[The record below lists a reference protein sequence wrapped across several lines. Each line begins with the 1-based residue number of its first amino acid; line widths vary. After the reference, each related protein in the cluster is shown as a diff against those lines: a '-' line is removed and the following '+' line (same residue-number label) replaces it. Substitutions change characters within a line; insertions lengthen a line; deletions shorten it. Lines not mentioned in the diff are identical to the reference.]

1 MLTTFEPILKID
13 CGQRYVMENIIETQK
28 TLTLKDIF
36 SPGGII
42 STNLSGYEYREEQL
56 LMANAVARA
65 FAASEHLVV
74 EAGTGVGKSFA
85 YLIPV
90 ISHAVKNEQTVVIST
105 NTISLQEQLV
115 TKDIPFLHQVLPRDF
130 KAVLAKGR
138 RNYLSRRRLES
149 LLTYEYGLFDSL
161 EEVDQVKQIVEWTE
175 TTEDGSRADLPMEP
189 NNLIW
194 DKVASDRDNC
204 LRRKCPTYDVC
215 FYFKARN
222 EMHQADILIVNHHLL
237 FSDLTLRQKDPSIGI
252 LPEYD
257 YLVIDEAHHLEATAT
272 HHTSLEISS
281 TRVKWLLDALHN
293 ERNDA
298 GITARFDSENL
309 IGEVVHARENAN
321 QFFRVVED
329 YFADSDSY
337 SKTQRIDEDNIDKVF
352 VEGNILDTPLL
363 NIENTLKELRE
374 NADTDDDEQELS
386 SYYNQCRRLRDELDL
401 MIRQSDPDYIYWA
414 ESSSWGRIPR
424 IHLNATPV
432 NISEMLRENLF
443 DVKECVVMTSAT
455 LATNQN
461 FDYYK
466 KRIGLDMCREL
477 LVHSPFNFKEQV
489 KIHIPNEMPDPNSIE
504 FIPAA
509 IREIKHY
516 IEMTHGKA
524 FVLFTSYKMMDEVY
538 DEVEPYLAEIG
549 IEVYKQG
556 DGISRTDM
564 LRAFRE
570 DTNSVLFGTSS
581 FWEGVDVRGEA
592 LSNVVIT
599 KLPFEVPTHPIMEAR
614 VKQIKEQGGNEFMDF
629 SLPEAILRLK
639 QGFGRLIR
647 TQTDNGIVVILD
659 SRIKTRSYGKLFLE
673 SLPPCE
679 IVA

>member
-1 MLTTFEPILKID
+1 
-13 CGQRYVMENIIETQK
+13 MENIIEAQK

-42 STNLSGYEYREEQL
+42 SQHLSGYEYREEQL

-65 FAASEHLVV
+65 FTASEHLVV

-85 YLIPV
+85 YLIPAV
-90 ISHAVKNEQTVVIST
+90 SHAVKTEQTIVIST

-115 TKDIPFLHQVLPRDF
+115 TKDIPFLHKILPRDF

-138 RNYLSRRRLES
+138 RNYLSRRRLNS
-149 LLTYEYGLFDSL
+149 LLTYERGLFDTL
-161 EEVDQVKQIVEWTE
+161 DEVEQVKKIVEWVE
-175 TTEDGSRADLPMEP
+175 MTEDGSRADLPMEP
-189 NNLIW
+189 KNLIW

-204 LRRKCPTYDVC
+204 LRSKCPTYDVC

-222 EMHQADILIVNHHLL
+222 EIHDADILIVNHHLL
-237 FSDLTLRQKDPSIGI
+237 FSDLALRQIEPSVGI

-281 TRVKWLLDALHN
+281 TRVKWLLDSLHN

-298 GITARFDSENL
+298 GTATRFDSTNL
-309 IGEVVHARENAN
+309 IGEVVKAREQAN
-321 QFFRVVED
+321 QFFKVVED
-329 YFADSDSY
+329 YFADSDSN
-337 SKTQRIDEDNIDKVF
+337 SRTQRIDEENIVEVF
-352 VEGNILDTPLL
+352 AEGNILDTPLS
-363 NIENTLKELRE
+363 NIENTLKGLRD
-374 NADTDDDEQELS
+374 NADTDDEEQELTS
-386 SYYNQCRRLRDELDL
+386 FYNQCRRLRDELDL
-401 MIRQSDPDYIYWA
+401 IIRQPDQDYIYWA
-414 ESSSWGRIPR
+414 ETSSWGRTPR

-432 NISEMLRENLF
+432 NVSKMLQENLF
-443 DVKECVVMTSAT
+443 DAKESIVMTSAT

-461 FDYYK
+461 FDYFK
-466 KRIGLDMCREL
+466 QRVGIDMCREL

-489 KIHIPNEMPDPNSIE
+489 KIHIPRAMPEPNSNE

-516 IEMTHGKA
+516 LEMTHGKA

-538 DEVEPYLAEIG
+538 GEVAPYLSEIG
-549 IEVYKQG
+549 IDVYKQG

-564 LRAFRE
+564 LQAFRE
-570 DTNSVLFGTSS
+570 DMNSVLFGTSS
-581 FWEGVDVRGEA
+581 FWEGVDVQGEA

-614 VKQIKEQGGNEFMDF
+614 VKQIKDQGGNEFMEF
-629 SLPEAILRLK
+629 SLPEAIIRLK

-647 TQTDNGIVVILD
+647 TQTDHGIVVILD
-659 SRIKTRSYGKLFLE
+659 SRIKTRSYGRQFLD
-673 SLPPCE
+673 SLPPCD